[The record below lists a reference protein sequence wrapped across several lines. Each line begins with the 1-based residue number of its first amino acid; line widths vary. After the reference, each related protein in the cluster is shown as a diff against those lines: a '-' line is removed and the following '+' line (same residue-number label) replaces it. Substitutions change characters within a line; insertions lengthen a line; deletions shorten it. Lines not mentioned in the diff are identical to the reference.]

1 MSIFFQTKTAVIA
14 TTLLLSC
21 LIISAC
27 GQKGE
32 LYWPEEGP
40 SHPKQDH
47 DLVKKEKSDAG

>member
-1 MSIFFQTKTAVIA
+1 MSIFFQTKSAIIT

-32 LYWPEEGP
+32 LYWPEDGP

-47 DLVKKEKSDAG
+47 DLVKKEKNDAG